1 MNWLD
6 QLKLWLI
13 SNGPSASLAVF
24 VIFVFVVL
32 IITQITQIITRFA

>member
-13 SNGPSASLAVF
+13 NNGPSASLAVF
-24 VIFVFVVL
+24 TIFVCTIL
-32 IITQITQIITRFA
+32 IATRFI